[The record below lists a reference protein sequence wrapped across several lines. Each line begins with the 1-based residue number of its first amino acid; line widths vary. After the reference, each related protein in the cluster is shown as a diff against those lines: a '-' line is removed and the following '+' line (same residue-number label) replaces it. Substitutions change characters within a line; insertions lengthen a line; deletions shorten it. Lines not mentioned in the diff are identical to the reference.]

1 MSAEHILEIPHLRD
15 ERPPSR
21 LAAIVP
27 RRPLATFFALAFAY
41 SWLPSLL
48 YTVTGSGVSILA
60 CGPALAAIT
69 VISLTDG
76 KQGLKRLFRSMLK
89 WRVGR
94 RWWAA
99 AIFGPVLLSGL
110 ATALNVALGAPM
122 PSAEDFGNW
131 TNVLPTALFILV
143 VPVIGGAWEE
153 PGWRGFAL
161 PRLLAERSALTASLV
176 LGSLWSIWHLPVYFV
191 GDQHWSDLVLVVL
204 ATIVFTWLF
213 QNALQSLLIA
223 MVFHAMNNSV
233 SGEYFSQMFDG
244 SDSTRQSWMLVIV
257 WGVAAAL
264 VVRFGRG
271 FRRSDVPRWR
281 GPAAVGAA

>member
-1 MSAEHILEIPHLRD
+1 MSARHVLEVPRLRV
-15 ERPPSR
+15 ERPQSR
-21 LAAIVP
+21 LAAIVC
-27 RRPLATFFALAFAY
+27 RRPLAAFFALAFAF

-48 YTVTGSGVSILA
+48 YALIGAGVSILS
-60 CGPALAAIT
+60 CGPALAAVT
-69 VISLTDG
+69 VLALTEG
-76 KQGLKRLFRSMLK
+76 RQGVKSLFRSMLK
-89 WRVGR
+89 WRVGL

-99 AIFGPVLLSGL
+99 AIFGPVVLSGL
-110 ATALNVALGAPM
+110 ATALNVAFGAPM
-122 PSAEDFGNW
+122 PSADDFANW
-131 TNVLPTALFILV
+131 TNVLPTALVILL

-176 LGSLWSIWHLPVYFV
+176 LGSLWSVWHLPVYFV

-204 ATIVFTWLF
+204 GTIVFTWLF

-233 SGEYFSQMFDG
+233 SGEYFSHMFDG

-264 VVRFGRG
+264 VVLFARG
-271 FRRSDVPRWR
+271 FRGRERMRV
-281 GPAAVGAA
+281 